1 MSADKTIAGAVST
14 MWGLVLDHLVDKH
27 AQTVASTRVNPEGGV
42 ARTPQGVLV
51 TSKELY
57 LQVLL
62 NADGNYTNDGYQ
74 KRMEQSFGAI
84 FLGMDWGPEY
94 EKESTPANAAIGK
107 VTRRDAFEITLK
119 ETRAALPTVP
129 APSGIVDIQVLS
141 DIVLAKVCSHYFD
154 IPDGVY
160 VKAGGFGVSNLVPP
174 GVCPADY
181 TPPSAYIF
189 HPDPDALLSFL
200 GQRTGQILRESVGKY
215 VANKRASGQ
224 LPTAPLAHAL
234 FEQFPD
240 PKDNDLLARTIIG
253 VMTGALPT
261 INGNLVTTVKSWQRT
276 ATLMALGAQLK
287 ANAQT
292 DEFTKAHEVVEPSLR
307 QAMQMQPTPDFIWR
321 TATKDHTLGTK
332 NPVQVKAGDKIY
344 LSIVQA
350 TQSDLQSGSNDVCPI
365 FGGDRSKT
373 PHPIHACPG
382 FEMGFGIL
390 LGVTYGVVDRQAAM
404 APPVP
409 LNPPQTQSPQQTRS
423 AGG

>member
-1 MSADKTIAGAVST
+1 MSSDTDQSAMKASAITGGLSA

-27 AQTVASTRVNPEGGV
+27 AQAVAATRINPEGGV
-42 ARTPQGVLV
+42 ARTAEGVVV

-62 NADGNYTNDGYQ
+62 NADDNYTNAGYQ
-74 KRMEQSFGAI
+74 KRMEQSFGPI
-84 FLGMDWGPEY
+84 FLGMDWTPEY
-94 EKESTPANAAIGK
+94 VKESTPANAAIGR
-107 VTRRDAFEITLK
+107 VTRRDAFEVTLK
-119 ETRAALPTVP
+119 EARAALASVP
-129 APSGIVDIQVLS
+129 APGGIVDIQALS

-160 VKAGGFGVSNLVPP
+160 VKAGGFGISNLVSP

-189 HPDPDALLSFL
+189 HPDPDALLTFV
-200 GQRTGQILRESVGKY
+200 GQRTGQILRESVNKY
-215 VANKRASGQ
+215 VADKRASGQ
-224 LPTAPLAHAL
+224 LPTAQLTRAL

-240 PKDNDLLARTIIG
+240 PNDNDLLARTIIG

-261 INGNLVTTVKSWQRT
+261 INGNLVGVVKAWQRT
-276 ATLMALGAQLK
+276 ATLMALGAKFK
-287 ANAQT
+287 AST
-292 DEFTKAHEVVEPSLR
+292 ESDDFLKAHEVIELPMR

-321 TATKDHTLGTK
+321 LAKKDHTLGTK

-350 TQSDLQSGSNDVCPI
+350 TQEDLRAGSDDVCPI
-365 FGGDRSKT
+365 FGGDRSKD
-373 PHPIHACPG
+373 PHPIHSCPG

-390 LGVTYGVVDRQAAM
+390 LGIVYGVVEHGAKAA
-404 APPVP
+404 
-409 LNPPQTQSPQQTRS
+409 L
-423 AGG
+423 

>member
-1 MSADKTIAGAVST
+1 MSADTDQSGFKASAIAGGLST
-14 MWGLVLDHLVDKH
+14 MWGLVLNHLVDKH
-27 AQTVASTRVNPEGGV
+27 AQAVAGTKVDPEGGL
-42 ARTPQGVLV
+42 ARTPQGVVV

-62 NADGNYTNDGYQ
+62 NADGNYTNAGYQ
-74 KRMEQSFGAI
+74 KRMEQSFGPI
-84 FLGMDWGPEY
+84 YLGMDWDAEY
-94 EKESTPANAAIGK
+94 EKLSTPANAAIGRI
-107 VTRRDAFEITLK
+107 TRQDAFGVTLK

-129 APSGIVDIQVLS
+129 APSGIVDIQALS

-160 VKAGGFGVSNLVPP
+160 VKAGGFGISNLVSP

-189 HPDPDALLSFL
+189 HPDPDPLLSFI

-215 VANKRASGQ
+215 VGDKRASGQ
-224 LPTAPLAHAL
+224 LPTAPLARAL

-240 PKDNDLLARTIIG
+240 TRDNDLLARTIIG

-276 ATLMALGAQLK
+276 ATMMALGAQLR
-287 ANAQT
+287 ANKQT

-321 TATKDHTLGTK
+321 TAKKDHMLGTR

-350 TQSDLQSGSNDVCPI
+350 TQSDLKSGNNDVCPI

-373 PHPIHACPG
+373 PHPIHSCPG

-390 LGVTYGVVDRQAAM
+390 LGLTYGVVDQQAKA
-404 APPVP
+404 
-409 LNPPQTQSPQQTRS
+409 S
-423 AGG
+423 G

>member
-1 MSADKTIAGAVST
+1 MSADFDPSSLKGSAIAGGLSA
-14 MWGLVLDHLVDKH
+14 MWGLVLDHLVDRH
-27 AQTVASTRVNPEGGV
+27 AQAVAGGRISVDGGV
-42 ARTPQGVLV
+42 ARTPDGVVV

-62 NADGNYTNDGYQ
+62 NADGNYTNAGYQ

-94 EKESTPANAAIGK
+94 EKESTPANAAIGR
-107 VTRRDAFEITLK
+107 VTRREAFEITLK

-129 APSGIVDIQVLS
+129 APGGLVDIQALS

-154 IPDGVY
+154 IPDGIH

-181 TPPSAYIF
+181 TFPSAYIF
-189 HPDPDALLSFL
+189 HPDPDAFLSFI

-215 VANKRASGQ
+215 VADKRASAQ
-224 LPTAPLAHAL
+224 LPTAPLTRAL

-240 PKDNDLLARTIIG
+240 PRDNDLLARTIIG

-261 INGNLVTTVKSWQRT
+261 INGNLVTTVKAWRRT
-276 ATLMALGAQLK
+276 ATLMALQGQFK
-287 ANAQT
+287 ANTQT
-292 DEFTKAHEVVEPSLR
+292 DEFAKAHEVIEPPLR

-321 TATKDHTLGTK
+321 TAKKDHTLGTK

-350 TQSDLQSGSNDVCPI
+350 TQEDLRSGNNDICPI

-390 LGVTYGVVDRQAAM
+390 LGVVYGLVDDAAK
-404 APPVP
+404 
-409 LNPPQTQSPQQTRS
+409 
-423 AGG
+423 AGR

>member
-1 MSADKTIAGAVST
+1 MSAENEGKATAGGASAI
-14 MWGLVLDHLVDKH
+14 WGMVLDHLVDKH
-27 AQTVASTRVNPEGGV
+27 AQSVAATRVNPEGGV
-42 ARTPQGVLV
+42 ARTSEGVVV

-57 LQVLL
+57 LQVLH
-62 NADGNYTNDGYQ
+62 NADDYYTNAGYQ
-74 KRMEQSFGAI
+74 ERMSQSFGPI

-107 VTRRDAFEITLK
+107 ITRHEAFEITLK
-119 ETRAALPTVP
+119 ETRTALPTVP
-129 APSGIVDIQVLS
+129 APGGFVDIQALS

-154 IPDGVY
+154 IPDGTF
-160 VKAGGFGVSNLVPP
+160 VKAGGFGLSNLMPP

-181 TPPSAYIF
+181 TFPSAYIF
-189 HPDPDALLSFL
+189 HPDPDTFL
-200 GQRTGQILRESVGKY
+200 TFIGKRTGQILRESVGKY
-215 VANKRASGQ
+215 VADKRASGQ
-224 LPTAPLAHAL
+224 LPTAPLARAL

-261 INGNLVTTVKSWQRT
+261 INGNLVATVKTWQRT
-276 ATLMALGAQLK
+276 AMMMALQAKLK
-287 ANAQT
+287 ASTQT
-292 DEFTKAHEVVEPSLR
+292 DEFAKAHDVVELPMR

-321 TATKDHTLGTK
+321 TAKKDHTLGTK

-350 TQSDLQSGSNDVCPI
+350 TQSDLRSGSDDVCPI

-390 LGVTYGVVDRQAAM
+390 LGIVYGVVDHQAK
-404 APPVP
+404 V
-409 LNPPQTQSPQQTRS
+409 
-423 AGG
+423 GG

>member
-1 MSADKTIAGAVST
+1 MSADFDPSSLKGSAIAGGLSA
-14 MWGLVLDHLVDKH
+14 MWGLVLDHLVDRH
-27 AQTVASTRVNPEGGV
+27 AQAVAGGRISVDGGV
-42 ARTPQGVLV
+42 ARTPDGVVV

-62 NADGNYTNDGYQ
+62 NADGNYTNAGYQ

-94 EKESTPANAAIGK
+94 EKESTPANAAIGR
-107 VTRRDAFEITLK
+107 VTRREAFEITLK

-129 APSGIVDIQVLS
+129 APGGLVDIQALS

-154 IPDGVY
+154 IPDGIH

-181 TPPSAYIF
+181 TFPSAYIF
-189 HPDPDALLSFL
+189 HPDPDAFLSFI

-215 VANKRASGQ
+215 VADKRASAQ
-224 LPTAPLAHAL
+224 LPTAPLTRAL

-240 PKDNDLLARTIIG
+240 PRDNDLLARTIIG

-261 INGNLVTTVKSWQRT
+261 INGNLVTTVKAWQRT
-276 ATLMALGAQLK
+276 ATLMALQGQFK
-287 ANAQT
+287 ANTQT
-292 DEFTKAHEVVEPSLR
+292 DEFAKALEVIEPPLR

-321 TATKDHTLGTK
+321 TAKKDHTLGTK

-350 TQSDLQSGSNDVCPI
+350 TQEDLRSGNNDICPI

-390 LGVTYGVVDRQAAM
+390 LGVVYGLVDDAAK
-404 APPVP
+404 
-409 LNPPQTQSPQQTRS
+409 
-423 AGG
+423 AGR

>member
-1 MSADKTIAGAVST
+1 MSADTDQSGFKATAIAGGLST

-27 AQTVASTRVNPEGGV
+27 VQAVAGTKVDPEGGV
-42 ARTPQGVLV
+42 ARTPHGVVV

-62 NADGNYTNDGYQ
+62 NADGNYTNAGYQ
-74 KRMEQSFGAI
+74 KRMEQSFGPI
-84 FLGMDWGPEY
+84 YLGMDWDTEY
-94 EKESTPANAAIGK
+94 EKQSTPANAAIGRI
-107 VTRRDAFEITLK
+107 TRQDAFEVTLK

-129 APSGIVDIQVLS
+129 APSGTVDIQALS

-189 HPDPDALLSFL
+189 HPDPDPLLSFI

-215 VANKRASGQ
+215 VADKRASGQ
-224 LPTAPLAHAL
+224 LPTAPLASAL

-276 ATLMALGAQLK
+276 ATMTVLGAQLK
-287 ANAQT
+287 ANTQT

-321 TATKDHTLGTK
+321 TAKKDHTLGTK

-350 TQSDLQSGSNDVCPI
+350 TQSDLKSGSNDVCPI

-373 PHPIHACPG
+373 PHPIHSCPG

-390 LGVTYGVVDRQAAM
+390 LGVTYGVVDHQAK
-404 APPVP
+404 
-409 LNPPQTQSPQQTRS
+409 

>member
-1 MSADKTIAGAVST
+1 MSSDTDQSALKGNAITGGLSA

-27 AQTVASTRVNPEGGV
+27 AQAVAATRVNPEGGV
-42 ARTPQGVLV
+42 ARTPDGVVV

-62 NADGNYTNDGYQ
+62 NADDNYTNAGYQ
-74 KRMEQSFGAI
+74 KRMEQSFGPI
-84 FLGMDWGPEY
+84 FLGMDWTPEY
-94 EKESTPANAAIGK
+94 VKESTPTNAAIGR
-107 VTRRDAFEITLK
+107 VTRRDAFEVTLK
-119 ETRAALPTVP
+119 EARAALPSVP
-129 APSGIVDIQVLS
+129 APGGIVDIQALS

-160 VKAGGFGVSNLVPP
+160 VKAGGFGISNFAPP

-189 HPDPDALLSFL
+189 HPDPDPLLTFA
-200 GQRTGQILRESVGKY
+200 GQRTGQILRESVNKY
-215 VANKRASGQ
+215 VADKRASGQ
-224 LPTAPLAHAL
+224 LPTAQLTRAL

-261 INGNLVTTVKSWQRT
+261 INGNLVGVVKAWQRT
-276 ATLMALGAQLK
+276 ATLMALGAKFK
-287 ANAQT
+287 ASTQS
-292 DEFTKAHEVVEPSLR
+292 DDFLRAHEVIELPMR

-321 TATKDHTLGTK
+321 LAKKDHTLGTK

-350 TQSDLQSGSNDVCPI
+350 TQEDLRAGSDDVCPI
-365 FGGDRSKT
+365 FGGDRSKD
-373 PHPIHACPG
+373 PHPIHSCPG

-390 LGVTYGVVDRQAAM
+390 LGIAYGVVEHGAKAA
-404 APPVP
+404 
-409 LNPPQTQSPQQTRS
+409 L
-423 AGG
+423 